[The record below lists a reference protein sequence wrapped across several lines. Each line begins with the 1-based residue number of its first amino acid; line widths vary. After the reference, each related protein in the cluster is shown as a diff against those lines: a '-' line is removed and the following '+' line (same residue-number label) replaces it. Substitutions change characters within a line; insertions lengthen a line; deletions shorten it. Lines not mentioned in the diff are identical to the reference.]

1 MTDELLIEDKE
12 IKITNT
18 FKEYLTL
25 NESFHNFLPQHEDKK
40 KEHAKEVF
48 DMIHKSYE
56 SQGGI
61 HGSGFKSPEDMVKNI
76 PMWKVHKKDGK
87 IHAVALYKDKAGH
100 KRVALGTDGSDT
112 GKSAASNIVTSDL
125 KQKRAHMEVSGK
137 SLSFLKKHTNLK
149 EHLHSFESAK
159 KFHENNGDKIE
170 KPEHDDPE
178 VVRHPELKDHMYTRD
193 IGGQKHTK
201 VMLGYLHK
209 NIT

>member
-1 MTDELLIEDKE
+1 MTEQLLEDLS
-12 IKITNT
+12 IDNSLS
-18 FKEYLTL
+18 FKEYRFLI
-25 NESFHNFLPQHEDKK
+25 ESFHNFLPQHEDKK
-40 KEHAKEVF
+40 KEHAQEVF
-48 DMIHKSYE
+48 DMIHKSYAD
-56 SQGGI
+56 QGGI

-87 IHAVALYKDKAGH
+87 VHAVALYKDKAGR

-137 SLSFLKKHTNLK
+137 SLSFLKKHINLK
-149 EHLHSFESAK
+149 DHLHSFESAK
-159 KFHENNGDKIE
+159 KFHDSNGDKIE
-170 KPEHDDPE
+170 KPEADDPE

-201 VMLGYLHK
+201 VMLGVMGK
-209 NIT
+209 TIK

>member
-1 MTDELLIEDKE
+1 MTEQLLEDLSLDGLVS
-12 IKITNT
+12 
-18 FKEYLTL
+18 FKEFSRL

-40 KEHAKEVF
+40 KEHAQAVF

-87 IHAVALYKDKAGH
+87 IHAVALYKDTHGR

-137 SLSFLKKHTNLK
+137 SLSFLKKHINLK
-149 EHLHSFESAK
+149 DHLHTFDSAK
-159 KFHENNGDKIE
+159 KFHDSRGDKIE
-170 KPEHDDPE
+170 KPEADDPE
-178 VVRHPELKDHMYTRD
+178 IVRHPELKDHMYTRD
-193 IGGQKHTK
+193 IGGQIHTK
-201 VMLGYLHK
+201 VMLGHLHR